1 MPRPLVSVVPYRNG
15 WLIPFVADGSCALSQ
30 AGMVTLRRVGGNGV
44 CIILSQ
50 CPSSVPDATV
60 IVVSVVEF
68 VDLAGRCF

>member
-44 CIILSQ
+44 IRLHYF
-50 CPSSVPDATV
+50 VTV
-60 IVVSVVEF
+60 SEQR
-68 VDLAGRCF
+68 L